1 MISQLKTKSQLTRGQ
16 GLMARPD
23 AFNPGT
29 WEAEAGRSGT
39 HEAYLDSCS
48 IVCALFEQVASS
60 ASGGRNC
67 ATGLA
72 SALIPHHR
80 HPGAQG
86 EALSEREVLFSAAE
100 QTSKKKF

>member
-1 MISQLKTKSQLTRGQ
+1 MISQLKAKSQLTRGQ

-23 AFNPGT
+23 ASNPGT
-29 WEAEAGRSGT
+29 REAEAGRSGT

-48 IVCALFEQVASS
+48 IVCALRAGSS
-60 ASGGRNC
+60 TSGGRNC

-72 SALIPHHR
+72 SALISHHR

-86 EALSEREVLFSAAE
+86 EALSEG
-100 QTSKKKF
+100 